1 MNVVV
6 VGLGNVGIPLAASF
20 AGRGHRVIGID
31 IDHQK
36 IKTVQAGQSP
46 LPTRESDL
54 DALLS
59 EVVEA
64 GTLAATDSLEA
75 LREANAIF
83 ICVETPWDPSS
94 HRPDYRAL
102 EGALKDVAKRMT
114 NGVLISIE
122 STLAPGTMGRVV
134 RPLLEAGSGLKVHED
149 FHLVH
154 CPERVTSGRLLHNLV
169 HLDRVLGG
177 DDPEDR
183 RRAREVYREICE
195 GRLLETDWT
204 SAELSKTLENAY
216 RDVQLAFANEAALL
230 CERMGADAFGVREL
244 VNSCPG
250 RAMLRPGPGVGG
262 HCLSK
267 DSLLLASAAEGAVP
281 LLSAAREV
289 NESMLAHA
297 RDLVRGAL
305 RREGIGLRGSRVVLL
320 GGAYKENVAETPNS
334 PGLALYGLLENG
346 GADVRLHDPHMP
358 EQDGVDLWRDVAQAA
373 EDADCLVLVTAH
385 DDYRGLDWATLGA
398 AVRRRLVVD
407 LRGVLD
413 QAALGGE
420 GFHYV
425 GLGRGS

>member
-6 VGLGNVGIPLAASF
+6 VGLGNVGIPLAASL
-20 AGRGHRVIGID
+20 AGRGHRVTGID
-31 IDHQK
+31 IDGRK
-36 IKTVQAGQSP
+36 IEAIGAGQNP
-46 LPTRESDL
+46 LPTREADV

-64 GTLAATDSLEA
+64 GALTATDGLEA

-83 ICVETPWDPSS
+83 VCVETPWDSS
-94 HRPDYRAL
+94 SERPDYRAL
-102 EGALKDVAKRMT
+102 EGALKDVAKQMT

-122 STLAPGTMGRVV
+122 STLAPGTMARLV
-134 RPLLEAGSGLKVHED
+134 RPLLEAGSGLKVHEG

-177 DDPEDR
+177 DNPEDR

-195 GRLLETDWT
+195 GRLLEADWT

-230 CERMGADAFGVREL
+230 CEQMGADAFAVREL

-281 LLSAAREV
+281 LLSAARDV
-289 NESMLAHA
+289 NEGMLAHA
-297 RDLVRGAL
+297 RDLVRHAL
-305 RREGIGLRGSRVVLL
+305 RQEEMRLRGSRVVLL
-320 GGAYKENVAETPNS
+320 GGTYKENVAETPNS
-334 PGLALYGLLENG
+334 PGLALYGLLEDG
-346 GADVRLHDPHMP
+346 GVDVRLHDPHMP
-358 EQDGVDLWRDVAQAA
+358 EQDGVDLWRDVTQAA

-385 DDYRGLDWATLGA
+385 DDYRALDWGTLGA
-398 AVRRRLVVD
+398 SVRRRLVVD

-413 QAALGGE
+413 RAALGGA
-420 GFHYV
+420 GFQYV